1 MMYDQKFLCQCYLPT
16 PGMWRFASSCLLFSN
31 TYIFK
36 LTTVQLTMFC
46 FSVFQMFV
54 EFRLKSW
61 LGIVSWLWRYK
72 SSIAGSLS
80 WLSEVEYVQML
91 YSSVCFIFS
100 SPKCNNT
107 SLVNLLSVFFS
118 LVDLSLIHLYYR
130 GLSQLNVFL
139 PLVYTIKTPQK
150 RARSSAPYLSYS
162 AVLSVLLTIIVIV
175 HIPKVHICIQI
186 VDNLCAYYRLCI

>member
-139 PLVYTIKTPQK
+139 PLVYTIKTPPKTCKVKCTLSQLFSCVE
-150 RARSSAPYLSYS
+150 RSTYDYCDCTHSKSAYLHTNSGQF
-162 AVLSVLLTIIVIV
+162 VCLL
-175 HIPKVHICIQI
+175 
-186 VDNLCAYYRLCI
+186 